1 MNEPLTMPP
10 LRQENAEDAFDG
22 KRVAYAN
29 QMWSSQDES
38 WRMRDRMVEENIR
51 MIAGQHWSVFD
62 PLTQTYLDPTEWM
75 TDQERRWRQRPVF
88 NRILPWYILTHA
100 KLTENPPIVTF
111 LPGPDRIDAML
122 AETMDVVT
130 KTLWREC
137 GMTDVHD
144 RNMAWMIPGGNAYL
158 SARVDP
164 SRGPM
169 KEWRGEAEIPL
180 VDDQR
185 QPIPNPETGEIVLVP
200 ADNVPFDAEGQPLA
214 VMHLDGQMEE
224 LGPAH
229 TAPEGMIANDVLS
242 PLEVRGEWG
251 PTPWHLKAY
260 HLTRTFLT
268 PRQVW
273 ELYGVKVEPDLKGA
287 DASNHQ
293 ELHRLLFGAGYF
305 GASSGMA
312 GSEFARTNQGN
323 ALCTVTTLWHKPL
336 MSVQPSEDG
345 SDPGLDQMIATQD
358 NPGGR
363 LLVVTKDKVLLDGAR
378 PVAYPYTSPITQF
391 GFVRVPGR
399 PQDSTPQ
406 EGINAANRSYNRG
419 WAQILEHRN
428 LVTNPIGLLD
438 AASGLTEADFTNQPG
453 SHYEVVSRPGVDAVK
468 YVSPPPLGQ
477 DVYRTQA
484 MLLEEIESLGMTRNS
499 TGELPG
505 RDASGEMLKEL
516 RFDTDRYLGSTQR
529 RNVEA
534 YARHI
539 ETWMALIP
547 VVWDQPKLLQYAG
560 EDNIARTITVMPE
573 MFAEGKVNVVPDLES
588 MLPEGRGER
597 QGRVYRMY
605 LDGMFGPPGTP
616 QSLDV
621 FFDLANFPHMGRAGK
636 VGGVDR
642 TMAEHILGALVQGV
656 PAEAIPYFDWY
667 NDDIHLL
674 VLENYMK
681 APEFLDLAPEAQ
693 MAMAE
698 CRQRYQQMK
707 AMKEY
712 QAAMQA
718 AQLQA
723 ILTPPEDGGGQGGG
737 GKPAPGAKQDA
748 DAQSDK
754 KAVRPPTAAD
764 QSGDPAGYPTGLS
777 TPIM

>member
-1 MNEPLTMPP
+1 MNEPMKMPP
-10 LRQENAEDAFDG
+10 LRQENAADGFDG
-22 KRVAYAN
+22 KRVAFVN
-29 QMWSSQDES
+29 QSWSAQDES

-62 PLTQTYLDPTEWM
+62 PLTQTYLDPTAWM
-75 TDQERRWRQRPVF
+75 SDEERRWRQRPVF
-88 NRILPWYILTHA
+88 NRILPWFILTHS

-122 AETMDVVT
+122 AETMDVVL
-130 KTLWREC
+130 KTIWRES
-137 GMTDVHD
+137 GMTDTHD
-144 RNMAWMIPGGNAYL
+144 RAMAWMIPGGNAYL
-158 SARVDP
+158 SARVDL

-169 KEWRGEAEIPL
+169 KEWRGQAEIPL
-180 VDDQR
+180 VDDQG
-185 QPIPNPETGEIVLVP
+185 QPVPDPETGEPVMVP
-200 ADNVPFDAEGQPLA
+200 AENVPFSEAGEPLA

-229 TAPEGMIANDVLS
+229 ETHEGMLMNDVLS

-251 PTPWHLKAY
+251 PTPWHLKQY

-268 PRQVW
+268 TQQVW
-273 ELYGVKVEPDLKGA
+273 DQYGVEVEPDLRGA

-305 GASSGMA
+305 GASSGML
-312 GSEFARTNQGN
+312 GSEFARTAQAEGLVTITTRWDRPLAKVPEPDETGASSGLEGMVQG
-323 ALCTVTTLWHKPL
+323 K
-336 MSVQPSEDG
+336 G
-345 SDPGLDQMIATQD
+345 S
-358 NPGGR
+358 PGGR
-363 LLVVTKDKVLLDGAR
+363 LCVVTKDKVLLDGPR
-378 PVAYPYTSPITQF
+378 PVAYPYTSPITQL
-391 GFVRVPGR
+391 GFVRIPGR

-406 EGINAANRSYNRG
+406 EAINAANRSYNRG

-438 AASGLTEADFTNQPG
+438 ASSGLTEADFTNQPG
-453 SHYEVVSRPGVDAVK
+453 AMYEVVTQAGIDPVK
-468 YVSPPPLGQ
+468 FVAPPPLGA
-477 DVYRTQA
+477 DVYRTQG
-484 MLLEEIESLGMTRNS
+484 MLLEEIDALGMTRNS

-505 RDASGEMLKEL
+505 RDASGELVKEL
-516 RFDTDRYLGSTQR
+516 RFDTDRYLGATQR

-539 ETWMALIP
+539 ETWMQLIP
-547 VVWDQPKLLQYAG
+547 TIWDEPKLLQYAG
-560 EDNIARTITVMPE
+560 EDNIARTLTVMPE
-573 MFAEGKVNVVPDLES
+573 MFQEGKVNVVPDLES

-597 QGRVYRMY
+597 QSRIYRMY
-605 LDGMFGPPGTP
+605 TDGMFGMPGTP
-616 QSLDV
+616 QALDT

-656 PAEAIPYFDWY
+656 PAQAIPYFDWY

-681 APEFLDLAPEAQ
+681 APEFLALDPQAQ
-693 MAMAE
+693 QNMAM
-698 CRQRYQQMK
+698 CRQRYLEMR
-707 AMKEY
+707 AMKQM

-718 AQLQA
+718 AQLQQMLA
-723 ILTPPEDGGGQGGG
+723 PPEAEGAG
-737 GKPAPGAKQDA
+737 GKPAPGAKQEA
-748 DAQSDK
+748 AKQAEQSSVK
-754 KAVRPPTAAD
+754 PPSAAD
-764 QSGDPAGYPTGLS
+764 KSGNPAGYPTGLS
-777 TPIM
+777 TPM